1 MCNRRRAPGLS
12 LIEMVVFII
21 VLGVGFA
28 GITVLYNQATT
39 ASVDPLVRKQVLAIA
54 TSLLEEIELRG
65 FTFCDPDDANVYTAT
80 TATVGAG
87 TTSCAT
93 KAEGPPY
100 GPDMTPA
107 DESTG
112 GRATYDNVNDYQG
125 FQMPTGI
132 TDVTGATVPGLSGY
146 GVTAVTVATVTNA
159 ASTFSLSNDEE
170 LLLISVTVTGPTGVS
185 VTLQGYRFRYAPNS
199 P

>member
-1 MCNRRRAPGLS
+1 MCNRRRALGLS

-39 ASVDPLVRKQVLAIA
+39 SSVDPLVRKQVLAIA
-54 TSLLEEIELRG
+54 TALLEEIELRG

-80 TATVGAG
+80 TAAVGAG
-87 TTSCAT
+87 PTNCAT
-93 KAEGPPY
+93 KAEAAPY
-100 GPDMTPA
+100 GPDTTPI
-107 DESTG
+107 DEATG
-112 GRATYDNVNDYQG
+112 GRSTFDNVNDYHG
-125 FQMPTGI
+125 FQMLTGI
-132 TDVTGATVPGLSGY
+132 TDITGTTVPGLGAY
-146 GVTAVTVATVTNA
+146 KVTSVAVATVTNA
-159 ASTFSLSNDEE
+159 TTTFSLLSNED